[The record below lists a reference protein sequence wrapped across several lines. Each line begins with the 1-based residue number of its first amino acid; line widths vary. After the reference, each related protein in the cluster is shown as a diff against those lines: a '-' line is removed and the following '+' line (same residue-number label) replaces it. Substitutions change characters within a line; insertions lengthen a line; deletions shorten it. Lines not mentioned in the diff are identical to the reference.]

1 MTEEVSKEKE
11 YIAYQGT
18 KFIIEWFFDENGK
31 SQASEYFEELDLSNK
46 AKFLSLLKWM
56 GDTGQIRNEE
66 KFRNEGDQ
74 IYAFKPKPHR
84 FLCFFFQGG
93 KIIITSAF
101 EKKKDKLP
109 PPEKEKA
116 LKCKASY
123 EQRTKEN
130 NYYE

>member
-1 MTEEVSKEKE
+1 MTEETSKEKE

-18 KFIIEWFFDENGK
+18 KFTIEWFFDENGK
-31 SQASEYFEELDLSNK
+31 SQSSEYFEELDLSGK
-46 AKFLSLLKWM
+46 AKFLKWM

-101 EKKKDKLP
+101 EKKQDKLP

-123 EQRTKEN
+123 EKRTEEN